1 MQTGRKRNSAGWVEL
16 LAETGRARPPRAVLV
31 SLGVAVAYYVG
42 ARIGFALTAAPTP
55 VSTLWPPNA
64 ILLAALLLSPLRW
77 WPGIL
82 LAAFPAHLAV
92 ELGSGVPL
100 SMVLSWFVS
109 NSAEALIG
117 AAAVRRFTDRPA
129 QFDSFRQV
137 TVFVV
142 FAAILAPF
150 LSSFLDAAFVQWN
163 GWGADSYWHVWSA
176 RFFSN
181 VLAILTLVPAIATWA
196 DRDIGSLRSVSPR
209 RLTEAIVLV
218 GGLLLVCTLVFA
230 RPALRCAR
238 ARSCCTRH
246 CRFSCGRPFDL
257 GRAAQARP
265 CSCLRSCPF
274 GGRFRAAARS
284 LADRRATTCCR
295 SSFS

>member
-1 MQTGRKRNSAGWVEL
+1 MEPLPENR
-16 LAETGRARPPRAVLV
+16 RARPSRAGLIA
-31 SLGVAVAYYVG
+31 LGVAVAYYVG
-42 ARIGFALTAAPTP
+42 AKIGFALTAAPLP

-64 ILLAALLLSPLRW
+64 ILLAALLLAPLRW
-77 WPGIL
+77 WPGVL

-117 AAAVRRFTDRPA
+117 AVGVRRFNDRPA

-137 TVFVV
+137 GVFVV

-163 GWGADSYWHVWSA
+163 GWGVDSYWQVWRV

-181 VLAILTLVPAIATWA
+181 VLAILTLVPAIVTWA
-196 DRDIGSLRSVSPR
+196 DRDLGSLRSASPR
-209 RLTEAIVLV
+209 RILEAGALA

-230 RPALRCAR
+230 WPALA
-238 ARSCCTRH
+238 ASE
-246 CRFSCGRPFDL
+246 SPALLYAPLPFL
-257 GRAAQARP
+257 
-265 CSCLRSCPF
+265 
-274 GGRFRAAARS
+274 S
-284 LADRRATTCCR
+284 LIHI
-295 SSFS
+295 